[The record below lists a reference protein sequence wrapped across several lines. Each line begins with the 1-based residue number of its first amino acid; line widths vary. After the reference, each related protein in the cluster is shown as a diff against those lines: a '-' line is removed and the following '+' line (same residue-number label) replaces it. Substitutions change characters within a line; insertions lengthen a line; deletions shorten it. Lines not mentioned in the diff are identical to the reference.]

1 MNRLNDARVLMYSHD
16 TFGLGHLRRC
26 RAIAHAL
33 VEHHKGLSVLIISGS
48 PIAGAFDFKARVDFV
63 KIPSVIKLYN
73 GEYTS
78 IDRHID
84 LADTL
89 AMRSSVIQLTAE
101 SFDPDLLIVDKEPLG
116 LKGELETTL
125 RLLRTRG
132 TRLVLGLRDVMDAPH
147 LLKAEW
153 EPKHMIERIDEYYD
167 QIWVYGP
174 QGFNNP
180 LAGLD
185 VPDRVLAR
193 IAYTGF
199 LERTVPSMFSFA
211 IRRPAKNSLLVT
223 AGGGG
228 DGVELMN
235 QVLAAYEYDAAIP
248 SPLVLVLGPFMAAD
262 AREALHRRA
271 RAVGKITVIDFDNR
285 LEALMKSAAG
295 VIGMCGYNTF
305 CEVMSFDQRALMVPR
320 VAPREEQL
328 IRARRAFAL
337 GLVDMLLPSEA
348 NDPARM
354 AAALKAL
361 PHRARPSKAGVDIHL
376 DGLEQIGR
384 LARDLLKL
392 RRAPDLVAV
401 AR

>member
-1 MNRLNDARVLMYSHD
+1 MKRLNDARVLMYSHD

-26 RAIAHAL
+26 RTIAHAL
-33 VEHHKGLSVLIISGS
+33 VERHKGLSVLIISGS

-89 AMRSSVIQLTAE
+89 AMRSSVIQFTAK
-101 SFDPDLLIVDKEPLG
+101 SFDPDILIVDKEPLG
-116 LKGELETTL
+116 LKGELESTL

-147 LLKAEW
+147 LLQAEW
-153 EPKHMIERIDEYYD
+153 EPKQMIERIDELYD

-174 QGFNNP
+174 EGFNNP
-180 LAGLD
+180 LSGLNMPES
-185 VPDRVLAR
+185 VEAR
-193 IAYTGF
+193 LAYTGF
-199 LERTVPSMFSFA
+199 LERSVPSMLPFA
-211 IRRPAKNSLLVT
+211 IRRPARNSLLVT

-228 DGVELMN
+228 DGMDLMN
-235 QVLAAYEYDAAIP
+235 QVLAAYEYDRSIP
-248 SPLVLVLGPFMAAD
+248 TPLIMVLGPFMAAD
-262 AREALHRRA
+262 AREALHKRA
-271 RAVGKITVIDFDNR
+271 LAAGRVTVVDFDSR
-285 LEALMKSAAG
+285 IEPLMKSAAG
-295 VIGMCGYNTF
+295 VVGMCGYNTF

-320 VAPREEQL
+320 VSPREEQL
-328 IRARRAFAL
+328 IRASRACEL

-348 NDPARM
+348 DDPARM

-361 PHRARPSKAGVDIHL
+361 PNRARPSQVGVDIHL
-376 DGLEQIGR
+376 DGLDRIAKLVREQLR
-384 LARDLLKL
+384 L
-392 RRAPDLVAV
+392 RASPNLA
-401 AR
+401 AATG